1 MCVCS
6 WCVRAEE
13 RDRES
18 ERELWFVLGMCRP
31 RDEGERVRELCV
43 IK

>member
-1 MCVCS
+1 MCVLG
-6 WCVRAEE
+6 VLGPKRG
-13 RDRES
+13 RES